1 MMHLLAIY
9 DPEAEVWV
17 GKVKGLPI
25 HPVKA
30 AVLDDLLKAATLDD
44 LLAKAWAMI
53 RDVTDDGV
61 EGFRLIVD
69 VGKREASLLETLH
82 LMRSPANARDLDEA
96 IAEVKAGK
104 VTDFRP

>member
-1 MMHLLAIY
+1 MMHLLAIF

-17 GKVKGLPI
+17 GKIKGLPI

-44 LLAKAWAMI
+44 LLANAWAMI

-61 EGFRLIVD
+61 DEFQLIVH
-69 VGKREASLLETLH
+69 VGKRERGLLETKH
-82 LMRSPANARDLDEA
+82 LMRSKANAKRLDES
-96 IAEVKAGK
+96 IADANAGK
-104 VTDFRP
+104 VT